1 MTDPLARND
10 QPGRSNPPAPR
21 DEHARHD
28 LLGGASAAASAV
40 LFGTII
46 IWGRQVLERGVPVET
61 MLSIRFAIGAVLLLV
76 ALLLT
81 HRPIMAEPGER
92 LRLVLLALFGY
103 AIEASLFFTSTQ
115 HGTVAAVTLL
125 FFTYP
130 VFVTVWAWALGGD
143 LPARLT
149 VVALLCAVAGAAI
162 VVGAGAGLAI
172 DGVGVVLALVTAMT
186 YSAYLTGVDL
196 WIDRTGALTSAMWV
210 SAGASIGLFV
220 YANVVGHWQLPSGA
234 AELGPLVGMG
244 LSSAGAFFFLM
255 EALARIGAVRTAIVS
270 AMEPLA
276 AAVLGFVFLDESVTL
291 GVAAGGLLI
300 LAGAVLASL
309 ARKPTPQEQQIP

>member
-1 MTDPLARND
+1 MTDP
-10 QPGRSNPPAPR
+10 P
-21 DEHARHD
+21 ARHD

-46 IWGRQVLERGVPVET
+46 IWGRFVLERGVPVET
-61 MLSIRFAIGAVLLLV
+61 MLSIRFAIGALILLV
-76 ALLLT
+76 ALLVT
-81 HRPIMAEPGER
+81 RRPILAARGER
-92 LRLVLLALFGY
+92 LRLVLLAVFGY
-103 AIEASLFFTSTQ
+103 AIEASLFFTATQ

-149 VVALLCAVAGAAI
+149 VFALLCAVAGAAI
-162 VVGAGAGLAI
+162 VVGTGTGLAI
-172 DGVGVVLALVTAMT
+172 DGVGVLLAFVTAIT

-196 WIDRTGALTSAMWV
+196 LIDRTNALTSAMWI

-220 YANVVGHWQLPSGA
+220 YANVVGHWELPAGA
-234 AELGPLVGMG
+234 AEWWPLVGMG

-255 EALARIGAVRTAIVS
+255 EALARIGAVRTSIVS

-276 AAVLGFVFLDESVTL
+276 AAVLGFVFLDESVTF

-300 LAGAVLASL
+300 LAGAVMASL
-309 ARKPTPQEQQIP
+309 ARTPTSQEQQIP